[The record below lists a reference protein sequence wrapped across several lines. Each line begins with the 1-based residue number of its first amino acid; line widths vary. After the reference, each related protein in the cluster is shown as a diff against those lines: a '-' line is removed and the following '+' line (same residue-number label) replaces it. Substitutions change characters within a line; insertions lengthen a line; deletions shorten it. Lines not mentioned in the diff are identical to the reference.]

1 MGTNCE
7 KKGELRMSEEGKK
20 ISQQFNIETG
30 IQIILMVVQLI
41 TLCFFIRQTNVFSRQ
56 AFFLS
61 RQVETSIQSQ
71 KVNSL
76 ISLNQQIYP
85 CPRISNIISDLNKG
99 NKLLQIDGG
108 AYSEAEIDNFLGYF
122 EMLGLIEEQGYL
134 DHEMVHNIFGYDI
147 EDISRS
153 KELTERIS
161 SNPRIPWLY
170 LRRLMERE
178 GYYSNVIK

>member
-1 MGTNCE
+1 MSVEG
-7 KKGELRMSEEGKK
+7 KRISEEF
-20 ISQQFNIETG
+20 SIETR
-30 IQIILMVVQLI
+30 IQIVAIIIQIGM
-41 TLCFFIRQTNVFSRQ
+41 LCFFIRQTNIFSRQ

-61 RQVETSIQSQ
+61 KQVETSVQSQ

-76 ISLNQQIYP
+76 LSLNQQIYP
-85 CPRISNIISDLNKG
+85 CPRIGNIISDLNKG
-99 NKLLQIDGG
+99 KKLLQINGG

-147 EDISRS
+147 QDISRNE
-153 KELTERIS
+153 ELTERIS

-178 GYYSNVIK
+178 STYSKGGNI